1 MLDFAMEYRK
11 AIERI
16 TSDRTND
23 LQQFELS
30 EEEWVIVKELRFTL
44 KVRDTID
51 TCTSQLNATWGPSW

>member
-1 MLDFAMEYRK
+1 MLSFATEYRK

-30 EEEWVIVKELRFTL
+30 EEEWVIAEGLRGTL
-44 KVRDTID
+44 KVRDTI
-51 TCTSQLNATWGPSW
+51 QLAPAPRG